1 MDKKTFHKKWYF
13 KLIQVV
19 FLCLFLFFIILGI
32 WGIFYEDDMPL
43 VAFFYAGI
51 AAVAYWFIKRISHH
65 VMFGDRIFGK
75 KDKKK

>member
-1 MDKKTFHKKWYF
+1 MKKQLKKETFHKKWYF
-13 KLIQVV
+13 RLIQVV

-51 AAVAYWFIKRISHH
+51 VAVVYWLIKKYLIHL
-65 VMFGDRIFGK
+65 GK
-75 KDKKK
+75 INK